1 VKVPP
6 FLLAARAPAIETRLV
21 RKRRRAYMGW
31 HDKEPFMT
39 SSASP
44 VFDWTGPLDLP
55 EFTTITDADFAP
67 GFDTAIAEHD
77 AEIQAIAGNAEAP
90 DFANTLVALELAG
103 EKLSKVS
110 SLFWNRAGTDTNDV
124 IQALERAIAP
134 RMSRHYSKIAMNRDL
149 FDRVDTLY
157 RKRSELGLTPEQDR
171 LLERVWKSFI
181 KSGAALDEAGQKRL
195 AEVGETLA
203 SLGAQFG
210 QNVLADERDYLLLL
224 ETEAD
229 LAGLSD
235 DLRAAMAAVAEDLGH
250 KDRYAVTLSRSIIEP
265 FLASSAR
272 RDLRETAFKAWT
284 ARGAKGGV
292 TDNAALIS
300 EIIALRTEKAML
312 LGYDSYAA
320 YKLDN
325 SMAKTPEAVEAL
337 LGDVWTRAVE
347 HADIDRAEL
356 ARLIT
361 EEGGNHEV
369 AAWDWRYYAEKLKAR
384 RFDFS
389 EAELKP
395 YFPLSKMIDA
405 CFDVANRLFGI
416 TMTERKDIAGPHKD
430 ARVFEV
436 RGRDG
441 EMIATFIADYFA
453 RPSKRSGAWMSG
465 MRSQHKLK
473 MPDGSTGQ
481 QPIITNVMNFA
492 KPAAGSEALLSLND
506 ARTLF
511 HEFGHALHGM
521 LSDVTYPSLAG
532 TSVSRDFVELPSQL
546 YEHWLTVPEILEKHA
561 RHYKTGEPIPR
572 ALLDKVL
579 AAQTFNAGFA
589 AVEFTASALV
599 DMAWHTAGDKAD
611 PATFEAE
618 TLKKLGMPEA
628 IVMRHAS
635 PHFLHVFSG
644 EGYSAGYY
652 SYMWSEVLDADAF
665 AAFEE
670 TGDPFNAEMAEKLRA
685 NIYSAGGSRDP
696 AELYEAFRGRMPDA
710 TAMLEKRGLA

>member
-1 VKVPP
+1 
-6 FLLAARAPAIETRLV
+6 
-21 RKRRRAYMGW
+21 
-31 HDKEPFMT
+31 MT

-44 VFDWTGPLDLP
+44 VFDWNAPLGLP
-55 EFTTITDADFAP
+55 EFDKIADSDFAP
-67 GFDTAIAEHD
+67 AFETALAEHD
-77 AEIQAIAGNAEAP
+77 AEIQAIANNLEAP
-90 DFANTLVALELAG
+90 DFDNTLVALELAG
-103 EKLSKVS
+103 DKLSRVS
-110 SLFWNRAGTDTNDV
+110 SLFWNRAGTDTNDA
-124 IQALERAIAP
+124 IQALEREIAP
-134 RMSRHYSKIAMNRDL
+134 RMSRHYSKIAMNRAL
-149 FDRVDTLY
+149 FERVDSLY
-157 RKRSELGLTPEQDR
+157 RKRSSLGLSPEQDR
-171 LLERVWKSFI
+171 LLERIWKSFI

-203 SLGAQFG
+203 GLGAQFG
-210 QNVLADERDYLLLL
+210 QNVLADEKNWVMLLD
-224 ETEAD
+224 EGDD

-250 KDRYAVTLSRSIIEP
+250 KNKLAVTLSRSIIEP
-265 FLASSAR
+265 FLTSSER
-272 RDLRETAFKAWT
+272 RDLRETAFKAWA
-284 ARGAKGGV
+284 ARGANGGD

-300 EIIALRTEKAML
+300 QIIALRSEKAEL

-320 YKLDN
+320 YKLDDT
-325 SMAKTPEAVEAL
+325 MAKTPEAVEEL
-337 LGDVWTRAVE
+337 LGNVWTRAVA
-347 HADIDRAEL
+347 HADTDRAEL

-369 AAWDWRYYAEKLKAR
+369 AAWDWRHYAEKVKAR
-384 RFDFS
+384 RFAFS
-389 EAELKP
+389 ESELKP
-395 YFPLSKMIDA
+395 YFPLSGMIEA
-405 CFDVANRLFGI
+405 CFDVAHRLFGV
-416 TMTERKDIAGPHKD
+416 TMTERPDIRGPHKD

-436 RGRDG
+436 AGKDG

-465 MRSQHKLK
+465 MRSQHKLTL
-473 MPDGSTGQ
+473 PDGSTGE

-492 KPAAGSEALLSLND
+492 KPAAGQEALLSLND

-521 LSDVTYPSLAG
+521 LSDVSYPSLSG

-599 DMAWHTAGDKAD
+599 DMAWHTAGEKVD
-611 PATFEAE
+611 PVTFEAE

-670 TGDPFNAEMAEKLRA
+670 TGNPFDPDMAEKLRTHV
-685 NIYSAGGSRDP
+685 YSAGGSRDP
-696 AELYEAFRGRMPDA
+696 GELYQAFRGRMPDA

>member
-1 VKVPP
+1 
-6 FLLAARAPAIETRLV
+6 
-21 RKRRRAYMGW
+21 
-31 HDKEPFMT
+31 MT

-44 VFDWTGPLDLP
+44 VFDWSAPLGLP
-55 EFTTITDADFAP
+55 HFDNIADTDFAP
-67 GFDTAIAEHD
+67 AFETALAEHDTEIRAIAE
-77 AEIQAIAGNAEAP
+77 NAKAP
-90 DFANTLVALELAG
+90 DFDNTLVALELAG
-103 EKLSKVS
+103 DKLSKVS
-110 SLFWNRAGTDTNDV
+110 SLFWNRAGTDTNDT
-124 IQALERAIAP
+124 IQELEREIAP
-134 RMSRHYSKIAMNRDL
+134 RMSRHYSKIAMNRAL
-149 FDRVDTLY
+149 FERVDSLY
-157 RKRSELGLTPEQDR
+157 RKRSSLGLTPEQDR

-203 SLGAQFG
+203 GLGAQFG
-210 QNVLADERDYLLLL
+210 QNVLADEKNWVMLLD
-224 ETEAD
+224 EGDD
-229 LAGLSD
+229 LDGLSE

-250 KDRYAVTLSRSIIEP
+250 KNKFAVTLSRSIIEP
-265 FLASSAR
+265 FLSSSAR
-272 RDLRETAFKAWT
+272 RDLRETAFKAWI
-284 ARGAKGGV
+284 ARGANGGS

-300 EIIALRTEKAML
+300 QIIALRSEKAEL

-320 YKLDN
+320 YKLDDT
-325 SMAKTPEAVEAL
+325 MAKTPEAVEEL
-337 LGDVWTRAVE
+337 LGDVWTRAVAQ
-347 HADIDRAEL
+347 ADTDRGEL
-356 ARLIT
+356 AGLIA
-361 EEGGNHEV
+361 EEGGNHDV

-384 RFDFS
+384 RFAFS
-389 EAELKP
+389 QAELKP
-395 YFPLSKMIDA
+395 YFPLSGMIDA
-405 CFDVANRLFGI
+405 CFDVANRLFGV
-416 TMTERKDIAGPHKD
+416 TMTERPDIRGPHKD

-436 RGRDG
+436 RGRNG

-465 MRSQHKLK
+465 LRSQHKLTL
-473 MPDGSTGQ
+473 PDGSTGQ

-492 KPAAGSEALLSLND
+492 KPAPGQEALLSLDD

-521 LSDVTYPSLAG
+521 LSDVTYPSLSG

-572 ALLDKVL
+572 ALVDKVL

-599 DMAWHTAGDKAD
+599 DMAWHTAGEKAD

-635 PHFLHVFSG
+635 PHFLHIFSG

-670 TGDPFNAEMAEKLRA
+670 TGSPFDPDMAEKLHTHV
-685 NIYSAGGSRDP
+685 YSAGGSRDP
-696 AELYEAFRGRMPDA
+696 GELYQAFRGRMPDA
-710 TAMLEKRGLA
+710 AAMLKKRGLA

>member
-1 VKVPP
+1 
-6 FLLAARAPAIETRLV
+6 
-21 RKRRRAYMGW
+21 MGQ

-39 SSASP
+39 ASASP
-44 VFDWTGPLDLP
+44 VFDWNAPLGLP
-55 EFTTITDADFAP
+55 EFEKIADADFAP
-67 GFDTAIAEHD
+67 AFEIALAEHD
-77 AEIQAIAGNAEAP
+77 AEIDAIAGNPEAP
-90 DFANTLVALELAG
+90 DFDNTLVALELAG
-103 EKLSKVS
+103 DKLSRVS

-124 IQALERAIAP
+124 IQALEREIAP
-134 RMSRHYSKIAMNRDL
+134 RMSRHYSKIAMNRAL
-149 FDRVDTLY
+149 FERVDSLY
-157 RKRSELGLTPEQDR
+157 QRRGELGLSAEQDR

-203 SLGAQFG
+203 GLGARFG
-210 QNVLADERDYLLLL
+210 QNVLADEKDWLMLLDDG
-224 ETEAD
+224 TD
-229 LAGLSD
+229 LDGLSD

-250 KDRYAVTLSRSIIEP
+250 KGKFAVTLSRSIIEP
-265 FLASSAR
+265 FLTSSER
-272 RDLRETAFKAWT
+272 RDLRETAFRAWI
-284 ARGAKGGV
+284 ARGANGGE

-300 EIIALRTEKAML
+300 EIIALRAEKAGL

-320 YKLDN
+320 YKLDDT
-325 SMAKTPEAVEAL
+325 MAKTPDAVEAL
-337 LGDVWTRAVE
+337 LGDVWARAVE
-347 HADIDRAEL
+347 RADDDRTEL
-356 ARLIT
+356 AKLIA
-361 EEGGNHEV
+361 EEGGNHDV
-369 AAWDWRYYAEKLKAR
+369 AAWDWRHYAEKLKSR

-389 EAELKP
+389 ASELKP
-395 YFPLSKMIDA
+395 YFPLDQMIEA

-416 TMTERKDIAGPHKD
+416 TMTERKDIRGPHPD

-436 RGRDG
+436 RDSAG
-441 EMIATFIADYFA
+441 EIIATFIADYFA

-465 MRSQHKLK
+465 MRSQHKLD
-473 MPDGSTGQ
+473 MPDGSKGEK
-481 QPIITNVMNFA
+481 PIITNVMNFA
-492 KPAAGSEALLSLND
+492 KPAAGQKALLSLDD

-521 LSDVTYPSLAG
+521 LSDVTYPSLSG

-561 RHYKTGEPIPR
+561 RHYKTNEPIPR

-579 AAQTFNAGFA
+579 AAQTFNAGFG

-599 DMAWHTAGDKAD
+599 DMAWHTAGEKSD

-670 TGDPFNAEMAEKLRA
+670 TGNPFSPEMAEKLRTH
-685 NIYSAGGSRDP
+685 IYSAGGSRDP
-696 AELYEAFRGRMPDA
+696 ADLYQAFRGRMPDP
-710 TAMLEKRGLA
+710 TSMLEKRGLA

>member
-1 VKVPP
+1 
-6 FLLAARAPAIETRLV
+6 
-21 RKRRRAYMGW
+21 
-31 HDKEPFMT
+31 MT

-44 VFDWTGPLDLP
+44 VFDWSAPLGLP
-55 EFTTITDADFAP
+55 EFDKIADTDFAP
-67 GFDTAIAEHD
+67 AFETALAEHD
-77 AEIQAIAGNAEAP
+77 AEIQAIAENAEAP
-90 DFANTLVALELAG
+90 DFDNTLVALELAG
-103 EKLSKVS
+103 DKLSKVS
-110 SLFWNRAGTDTNDV
+110 SLFWNRAGTDTNDT
-124 IQALERAIAP
+124 IQALEREIAP
-134 RMSRHYSKIAMNRDL
+134 RMSRHYSKISMNRAL
-149 FDRVDTLY
+149 FERVDGLY
-157 RKRSELGLTPEQDR
+157 RKRSSLGLTPEQDR

-203 SLGAQFG
+203 GLGAQFG
-210 QNVLADERDYLLLL
+210 QNVLADEKNWVMLLD
-224 ETEAD
+224 EGDD
-229 LAGLSD
+229 LDGLSD

-250 KDRYAVTLSRSIIEP
+250 KNKFAVTLSRSIIEP
-265 FLASSAR
+265 FLSSSER
-272 RDLRETAFKAWT
+272 RDLRERAFKAWI
-284 ARGAKGGV
+284 ARGANGGS
-292 TDNAALIS
+292 TDNAPLIS
-300 EIIALRTEKAML
+300 QIIALRSEKAEL

-320 YKLDN
+320 YKLDDT
-325 SMAKTPEAVEAL
+325 MAKSPEAVEDL
-337 LGDVWTRAVE
+337 LGNVWTRAVAQ
-347 HADIDRAEL
+347 ADTDRAEL
-356 ARLIT
+356 AGLIA
-361 EEGGNHEV
+361 EEGGNHDV
-369 AAWDWRYYAEKLKAR
+369 AAWDWRHYAEKLKAR
-384 RFDFS
+384 RFAFS
-389 EAELKP
+389 QAELKP
-395 YFPLSKMIDA
+395 YFPLSGMIEA

-416 TMTERKDIAGPHKD
+416 SMTECPDIRGPHKD

-436 RGRDG
+436 RAGNG

-465 MRSQHKLK
+465 LRSQHKLTL
-473 MPDGSTGQ
+473 PDGSTGQ

-492 KPAAGSEALLSLND
+492 KPAPGQEALLSLDD

-521 LSDVTYPSLAG
+521 LSDVTYPSLSG

-572 ALLDKVL
+572 ELVDKVL

-599 DMAWHTAGDKAD
+599 DMAWHTGGEKAD

-670 TGDPFNAEMAEKLRA
+670 TGNPFDPDMAGRLRTHV
-685 NIYSAGGSRDP
+685 YSAGGSRDP
-696 AELYEAFRGRMPDA
+696 GELYQAFRGRMPDA
-710 TAMLEKRGLA
+710 TAMLKKRGLA

>member
-1 VKVPP
+1 
-6 FLLAARAPAIETRLV
+6 
-21 RKRRRAYMGW
+21 
-31 HDKEPFMT
+31 MT
-39 SSASP
+39 SPASP
-44 VFDWTGPLDLP
+44 IFDWTGPFDLP
-55 EFTTITDADFAP
+55 NFQKITDADFAP
-67 GFDTAIAEHD
+67 AFETALSEHD
-77 AEIQAIAGNAEAP
+77 ADIAAIADNSEAP
-90 DFANTLVALELAG
+90 SFANTLVALELAG
-103 EKLSKVS
+103 DKLSKVS

-124 IQALERAIAP
+124 IQALERDIAP
-134 RMSRHYSKIAMNRDL
+134 RMSRHYSKIAMNRAL
-149 FDRVDTLY
+149 FERVDSLY
-157 RKRSELGLTPEQDR
+157 QKRADLGLTPEQDR

-181 KSGAALDEAGQKRL
+181 KSGAGLDETGQKRL
-195 AEVGETLA
+195 AQVGETLA

-210 QNVLADERDYLLLL
+210 QNVLADERDYLMLLDNP
-224 ETEAD
+224 AD
-229 LAGLSD
+229 LLGLSD

-250 KDRYAVTLSRSIIEP
+250 KGQYAVTLSRSIIEP
-265 FLASSAR
+265 FLASSER
-272 RDLRETAFKAWT
+272 RDLRETAFKAWI

-300 EIIALRTEKAML
+300 EIIALRTEKAKL

-320 YKLDN
+320 YKLDDT
-325 SMAKTPEAVEAL
+325 MAKTPEAVEEL

-347 HADIDRAEL
+347 RADIDRADL
-356 ARLIT
+356 AKLIA
-361 EEGGNHEV
+361 EEGSNHDV

-384 RFDFS
+384 RFNFS

-395 YFPLSKMIDA
+395 YFPLSQMIEA
-405 CFDVANRLFGI
+405 CFDVANRLFGV

-436 RGRDG
+436 TGRDG
-441 EMIATFIADYFA
+441 KTIAMFIADYFA

-465 MRSQHKLK
+465 MRSQHKLD
-473 MPDGSTGQ
+473 MPDGSKGEI
-481 QPIITNVMNFA
+481 PIITNVMNFA
-492 KPAAGSEALLSLND
+492 KPAAAQQSLLSLND

-521 LSDVTYPSLAG
+521 LSDVTYPSLSG

-546 YEHWLTVPEILEKHA
+546 YEHWLTVPDILEKHA

-579 AAQTFNAGFA
+579 SAQTFNAGFA

-618 TLKKLGMPEA
+618 TLKKLGLPEA

-670 TGDPFNAEMAEKLRA
+670 TGDPFNAEMAEKLRT

-696 AELYEAFRGRMPDA
+696 ADLYQAFRGRMPDA

>member
-1 VKVPP
+1 
-6 FLLAARAPAIETRLV
+6 
-21 RKRRRAYMGW
+21 
-31 HDKEPFMT
+31 MT
-39 SSASP
+39 SPASP
-44 VFDWTGPLDLP
+44 VFNWTAPLGLP
-55 EFTTITDADFAP
+55 EFASIKDAEFAP
-67 GFDTAIAEHD
+67 AFETALEEHD
-77 AEIQAIAGNAEAP
+77 AEIKAIAENAEAA
-90 DFANTLVALELAG
+90 DFDNTLVALERAG
-103 EKLSKVS
+103 DKLSKVS
-110 SLFWNRAGTDTNDV
+110 SLFWNRAGTDTNDA
-124 IQALERAIAP
+124 IQALEREIAP
-134 RMSRHYSKIAMNRDL
+134 RMSRHYSKIAMNRPL
-149 FDRVDTLY
+149 FERVDSLY
-157 RKRSELGLTPEQDR
+157 QKRAGLGLTPEQDR
-171 LLERVWKSFI
+171 LLERIWKSFI
-181 KSGAALDEAGQKRL
+181 KSGAGLDEAGQKRL

-203 SLGAQFG
+203 GLGAQFG
-210 QNVLADERDYLLLL
+210 QNVLADEKNWVMLLDDGTDL
-224 ETEAD
+224 E
-229 LAGLSD
+229 GLSD

-250 KDRYAVTLSRSIIEP
+250 TGKYAVTLSRSIIEP
-265 FLASSAR
+265 FLTSSER

-284 ARGAKGGV
+284 ARGINGGE
-292 TDNAALIS
+292 TDNTALIS
-300 EIIALRTEKAML
+300 QIVALRTEKATL

-320 YKLDN
+320 YKLDDT
-325 SMAKTPEAVEAL
+325 MAKTPEAVEEL
-337 LGDVWTRAVE
+337 LGNVWTRAVE
-347 HADIDRAEL
+347 HADTDRTEL
-356 ARLIT
+356 ARLIA

-369 AAWDWRYYAEKLKAR
+369 AAWDWRHYAEKLKAR

-395 YFPLSKMIDA
+395 YFPLSRIIEA
-405 CFDVANRLFGI
+405 CFDVANRLFGV
-416 TMTERKDIAGPHKD
+416 TMTERPDIRGPHPD

-436 RGRDG
+436 SGRDG
-441 EMIATFIADYFA
+441 TMIATFIADYFA
-453 RPSKRSGAWMSG
+453 RPSKRSGAWMSA
-465 MRSQHKLK
+465 MQSQHKLT
-473 MPDGSTGQ
+473 MPDGTTGET
-481 QPIITNVMNFA
+481 PIITNVMNFA
-492 KPAAGSEALLSLND
+492 KPAAGNEALLSLND

-546 YEHWLTVPEILEKHA
+546 FEHWLTVPEILEKHA

-599 DMAWHTAGDKAD
+599 DMAWHTAGEKAD

-618 TLKKLGMPEA
+618 TLKKLGIPEA

-670 TGDPFNAEMAEKLRA
+670 TGNPFDPAMAEKLLTHV
-685 NIYSAGGSRDP
+685 YSAGGSRDP
-696 AELYEAFRGRMPDA
+696 GELYEAFRGRMPDA
-710 TAMLEKRGLA
+710 NAMLEKRGLA